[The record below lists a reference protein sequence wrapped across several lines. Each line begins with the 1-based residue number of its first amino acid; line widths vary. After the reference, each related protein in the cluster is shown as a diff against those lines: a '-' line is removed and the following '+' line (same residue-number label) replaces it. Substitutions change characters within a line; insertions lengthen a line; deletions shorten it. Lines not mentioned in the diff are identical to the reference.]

1 MTRIVGADGLSLQ
14 DVEEEVLAGAR
25 FVVFSTCVSMIL
37 VTQRRAGDVHF
48 VRADDPFPKA
58 GLRAM
63 GLTLLLGW
71 WGIPWGPF
79 HTVGALATNLKGG
92 PEPRHAARP
101 GAAARG
107 ARQPACGGAP
117 RGRAERQPLGEEGTS
132 RPPGWCAPSNAW
144 T

>member
-92 PEPRHAARP
+92 LDVTRQVMAQLTQAAQ
-101 GAAARG
+101 AASPA
-107 ARQPACGGAP
+107 QPA
-117 RGRAERQPLGEEGTS
+117 
-132 RPPGWCAPSNAW
+132 
-144 T
+144 